1 MEATYIWP
9 PWLSGSCHLRSQWET
24 PRPRPSPQVQ
34 RCVLLRE
41 QPLYVLPTR
50 RTPALGALQAHRA
63 PALSGGSRSG
73 RHCDGDERRGRRG
86 AGAGADA
93 GRGGR
98 RRRVSAAA
106 AGRVAV
112 AGSWSGNA
120 PRRVSGRSL
129 SVACFDRN
137 ALKYSEPPCRLEIFT
152 CEIEMVQ

>member
-1 MEATYIWP
+1 M
-9 PWLSGSCHLRSQWET
+9 
-24 PRPRPSPQVQ
+24 
-34 RCVLLRE
+34 LLRE

-106 AGRVAV
+106 AGRPGILEVKSTGLAQT
-112 AGSWSGNA
+112 
-120 PRRVSGRSL
+120 SGRL
-129 SVACFDRN
+129 SDPNREFQSN
-137 ALKYSEPPCRLEIFT
+137 
-152 CEIEMVQ
+152 